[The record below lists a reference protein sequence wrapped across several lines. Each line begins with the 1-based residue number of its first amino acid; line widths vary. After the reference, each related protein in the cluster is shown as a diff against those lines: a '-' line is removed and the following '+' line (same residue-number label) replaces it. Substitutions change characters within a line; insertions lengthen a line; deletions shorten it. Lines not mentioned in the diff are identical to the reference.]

1 MAVDT
6 WPDAPELPA
15 PIIMDQRWMDA
26 VFLHWR
32 IPEAVSASFMPP
44 GAAPDT
50 FDGSAWVG
58 LIGFRMQHAG
68 LGRGPGVP
76 YFGSFNEIN
85 VRLYSQEPDGTR
97 GVVFRTLDASR
108 LAVVLAARAAG
119 IPYVWSRASF
129 LGADSLGSSRGTA
142 GASSAGADGAF
153 GSGGSGGTAGSPG
166 TGRFAGTAGSVGT
179 GMFAET
185 AGSLGTG
192 RFAET
197 AGSLGT
203 GTFAGTAGVGAGGF
217 TGAAGSGGTAGYSVR
232 RFRGG
237 ARSDFAVV
245 PELDAPAVDPLSIH
259 LTARFGLHSRF
270 RGRTL
275 YIPNTHSA
283 WPLYQARLTLLE
295 DELVR
300 AAGIQVAGPPES
312 VLFSP
317 GVRTQFGRPRVL
329 NRKT

>member
-1 MAVDT
+1 
-6 WPDAPELPA
+6 
-15 PIIMDQRWMDA
+15 MDQRWMDA

-44 GAAPDT
+44 GVAPDV

-58 LIGFRMQHAG
+58 LIGFRMQRAG
-68 LGRGPGVP
+68 LGPGPGVP

-85 VRLYSQEPDGTR
+85 VRLYSRESDGTR
-97 GVVFRTLDASR
+97 GVVFRSLDASR

-119 IPYVWSRASF
+119 IPYVWSRTSF
-129 LGADSLGSSRGTA
+129 LSAASLDSTGRTA
-142 GASSAGADGAF
+142 GAGSAGADGA
-153 GSGGSGGTAGSPG
+153 GGAGS
-166 TGRFAGTAGSVGT
+166 AAGSVGT
-179 GMFAET
+179 GGFGST
-185 AGSLGTG
+185 AG
-192 RFAET
+192 
-197 AGSLGT
+197 
-203 GTFAGTAGVGAGGF
+203 
-217 TGAAGSGGTAGYSVR
+217 AGSGGAAEAGATAGAGGSGAATGAGGTAGAGGSGAATGAGGSGRTAGYSVR

-245 PELDAPAVDPLSIH
+245 PELDAAAVDPLSIH

-275 YIPNTHSA
+275 YIPNAHSA
-283 WPLYQARLTLLE
+283 WPLYRADLTLLQ
-295 DELVR
+295 DELVG

-329 NRKT
+329 NNAA

>member
-129 LGADSLGSSRGTA
+129 LGADSLGSTRRTA

-153 GSGGSGGTAGSPG
+153 RSGGSGGSVGTGAAGSAGADGASGSGGSGSGGTGSGVTGSGGSGG
-166 TGRFAGTAGSVGT
+166 SVGT
-179 GMFAET
+179 GRP
-185 AGSLGTG
+185 AGI
-192 RFAET
+192 
-197 AGSLGT
+197 
-203 GTFAGTAGVGAGGF
+203 
-217 TGAAGSGGTAGYSVR
+217 TGAAGSGGTTGYSVR

-237 ARSDFAVV
+237 ARSDFAVA